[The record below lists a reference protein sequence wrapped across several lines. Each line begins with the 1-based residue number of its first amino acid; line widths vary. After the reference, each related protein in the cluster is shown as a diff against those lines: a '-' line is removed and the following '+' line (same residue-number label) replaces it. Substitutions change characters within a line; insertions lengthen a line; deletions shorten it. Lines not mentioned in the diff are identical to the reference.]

1 MKTFMK
7 KLITLITSAMMI
19 LSTVSMQSVFAKP
32 MKNVVRKVTM
42 SVKQKKT
49 VTIKK
54 VKKVTV
60 SPKTKVKVSPLKKKG
75 KKIKGKYVILA
86 KKAGLAKVTFT
97 AGKRYIYKITI
108 KAPKITLSKKN
119 KPAKQTADPKVTTQ
133 KRDDSDDASIDNG
146 NESVEYIDYSGKKDE
161 SKDVEKTTSKP
172 AASTKTKS
180 SNTAKNTQT
189 NKPATS
195 TTQTDKPATS
205 TTQTTNTSNNQ
216 STINGEEYRKK
227 LLKESY
233 QEKIDTYQKEIDNAK
248 KYRDLEQAK
257 KDENLSKLK
266 AAQEEDDKVVA
277 KINAVDQEISDLQEK
292 LKKAQATYDQS
303 KPLLAKGSIYF
314 FEKMGAKNAVK
325 YFSTPIGVF
334 KNLDLSKYENNDY
347 YASDDVLAGK
357 YEVENMLN
365 YTDMGADGDATSIV
379 NMRKAINFLKEQN
392 QLRASEGKA
401 PYKVSLLGLANAQ
414 AEANYAYQT
423 FDHPVFYT
431 EVQFSGFGYKP
442 KLPGTIGG
450 SGENLAWYYKDPF
463 DGWYTQE
470 KKTAELY
477 AKKERGETLTK
488 EEKDYIDADG
498 ITGHYYNVVSDR
510 YDVSSIGFKTKGAIS
525 IATYDKAADLQNKK
539 YYFHDDHKIMTVEE
553 LESSFNDIYGDAL
566 KAYDEITSIDKKID
580 ELNEKKK
587 DLNYDRKKGE
597 VDNYKLY
604 IKYND
609 ESIAGNNEVIDF
621 NTKKRDEWQAK
632 YDALG

>member
-1 MKTFMK
+1 MK

-54 VKKVTV
+54 FKKVTV

-86 KKAGLAKVTFT
+86 KKAGQAKVTFT

-108 KAPKITLSKKN
+108 KAPKITQPKKN
-119 KPAKQTADPKVTTQ
+119 EPTKETVDPKVTTQ
-133 KRDDSDDASIDNG
+133 KRNDSDDASIDNG

-161 SKDVEKTTSKP
+161 SKDVEKTTFKP

-195 TTQTDKPATS
+195 TTQTDS
-205 TTQTTNTSNNQ
+205 TSNDQ
-216 STINGEEYRKK
+216 SAINGEEYRKK

-303 KPLLAKGSIYF
+303 KPLLAKGSIYY

-379 NMRKAINFLKEQN
+379 NMRKAINLLKKQN

-401 PYKVSLLGLANAQ
+401 PS
-414 AEANYAYQT
+414 
-423 FDHPVFYT
+423 H
-431 EVQFSGFGYKP
+431 
-442 KLPGTIGG
+442 
-450 SGENLAWYYKDPF
+450 
-463 DGWYTQE
+463 
-470 KKTAELY
+470 
-477 AKKERGETLTK
+477 
-488 EEKDYIDADG
+488 
-498 ITGHYYNVVSDR
+498 
-510 YDVSSIGFKTKGAIS
+510 
-525 IATYDKAADLQNKK
+525 
-539 YYFHDDHKIMTVEE
+539 
-553 LESSFNDIYGDAL
+553 
-566 KAYDEITSIDKKID
+566 
-580 ELNEKKK
+580 
-587 DLNYDRKKGE
+587 
-597 VDNYKLY
+597 
-604 IKYND
+604 
-609 ESIAGNNEVIDF
+609 
-621 NTKKRDEWQAK
+621 
-632 YDALG
+632 